1 MRYPRVNIVVFQLKK
16 KEVMTELFWTIL
28 SYNLVIGYIHYKILM
43 KSLEYYFIN
52 FEVFKDFMTAFNEK
66 SINV

>member
-1 MRYPRVNIVVFQLKK
+1 MRYPRVNIVVFQFKK
-16 KEVMTELFWTIL
+16 KVMTELFWTIL
-28 SYNLVIGYIHYKILM
+28 SYNLVIGYIHSKILI

-52 FEVFKDFMTAFNEK
+52 FETFKDFMTALQEK